1 MSRYLFLKEPYV
13 GSVCDALGFNS
24 FVCETVAGG
33 MNLAR
38 REFYEQ
44 VGLQDNLLFMYSDE
58 VDMGL
63 RAKKLGVN
71 LAVTTEAK
79 AWHQHLNAGGGK
91 HRMFYTSYLMGRN
104 KVYLAKKHFGFW
116 RSAEQ
121 LAFHSFLFFKGV
133 VGNVF
138 HKEKL
143 MHQLYFIRGSWNGFT
158 GDMELGKIIKDFKPD
173 EDNKGL

>member
-1 MSRYLFLKEPYV
+1 
-13 GSVCDALGFNS
+13 
-24 FVCETVAGG
+24 
-33 MNLAR
+33 
-38 REFYEQ
+38 
-44 VGLQDNLLFMYSDE
+44 
-58 VDMGL
+58 
-63 RAKKLGVN
+63 
-71 LAVTTEAK
+71 
-79 AWHQHLNAGGGK
+79 
-91 HRMFYTSYLMGRN
+91 MFYTSYLMGRN

-143 MHQLYFIRGSWNGFT
+143 MHQLYFIRGSWNCFT